1 MKGIVY
7 IHYGST
13 VFDSSKS
20 FPIRNGANHV
30 EVFGLLAKTRLLVG
44 KRGVNKRNLETA
56 MSIILLNFDCVI
68 MQK

>member
-7 IHYGST
+7 IHYGS
-13 VFDSSKS
+13 
-20 FPIRNGANHV
+20 V

-56 MSIILLNFDCVI
+56 MSIILLNFDRVI